1 MRRSKTK
8 KLKPSAR
15 RNEATKVTIAGPVA
29 KAEKRRSNTVTVKP
43 SGRESKAAK
52 MDESL
57 ADGRRVL
64 EIEARAVQ
72 SLVDRLD
79 AKFAKAVDLLVQC
92 KGKVVVSGMG
102 KSGLIGQKIAATLAS
117 TGTSSFFLHPAEG
130 VHGDLGMLARRD
142 ALVAISNSGET
153 QELLQL
159 LPYVKRMGIPVIA
172 FTGRMTS
179 TLAKNSDV
187 ALDVSVQEEA
197 CPMGLA
203 PTASTTATLALG
215 DALAVALLQKR
226 EFKEEDFARFHPGG
240 TLGRRL
246 LVKVKDLMHAER
258 EIPMVQA
265 TVGGMAAMLEMS
277 AKKLG
282 MTTVVDQEGAL
293 VGVITDGDLR
303 RFIQRGTD
311 LVNTTARELA
321 SHNPKTIG
329 PHELAATAVE
339 MMERYSITTLVVTE
353 DGRTIRG
360 VIHLHDL
367 LKNGIV

>member
-1 MRRSKTK
+1 MRRGKTK
-8 KLKPSAR
+8 KLMSSNR
-15 RNEATKVTIAGPVA
+15 VS
-29 KAEKRRSNTVTVKP
+29 KAEKML
-43 SGRESKAAK
+43 G
-52 MDESL
+52 SL

-72 SLVDRLD
+72 TLIDRLD
-79 AKFAKAVDLLVQC
+79 AKFAKAVDVLVQC

-102 KSGLIGQKIAATLAS
+102 KSGHIGQKIAATLAS

-142 ALVAISNSGET
+142 VLVAISNSGET

-159 LPYVKRMGIPVIA
+159 LPYVKRLGIPVIA

-179 TLAKNSDV
+179 TLTKNADV

-215 DALAVALLQKR
+215 DALAVALLKKR

-246 LVKVKDLMHAER
+246 LVKVEDLMHAET

-265 TVGGMAAMLEMS
+265 TVGGMAAMLEMT

-282 MTTVVDQEGAL
+282 MTTVVDKEGTL
-293 VGVITDGDLR
+293 VGVITDGDVR
-303 RFIQRGTD
+303 RVIQRGTD
-311 LVNTTARELA
+311 LVNTTASELA
-321 SHNPKTIG
+321 SRNAKTIG
-329 PHELAATAVE
+329 PHEMAATAVE

-353 DGRTIRG
+353 DGRTVRG

>member
-1 MRRSKTK
+1 M
-8 KLKPSAR
+8 
-15 RNEATKVTIAGPVA
+15 
-29 KAEKRRSNTVTVKP
+29 RSNKTPNLKSIGHPTKEP
-43 SGRESKAAK
+43 RTLG
-52 MDESL
+52 SL
-57 ADGRRVL
+57 AEGRRVL

-72 SLVDRLD
+72 VLIDRLD
-79 AKFAKAVDLLVQC
+79 EKFIKAVDLLVQC

-102 KSGLIGQKIAATLAS
+102 KSGHVGQKIAATFAS

-130 VHGDLGMLARRD
+130 VHGDLGMLGRRD

-159 LPYVKRMGIPVIA
+159 LPYVKRSGIPIIGL
-172 FTGRMTS
+172 TGRMNS
-179 TLAKNSDV
+179 TLAKNADV
-187 ALDVSVQEEA
+187 ALDVSVEEEA

-246 LVKVKDLMHAER
+246 LVKVKDLMHADSEV
-258 EIPMVQA
+258 PMVQA
-265 TVGGMAAMLEMS
+265 SVGGMAAMLEMTG
-277 AKKLG
+277 KKLG

-303 RFIQRGTD
+303 RFVQRGND
-311 LVNTTARELA
+311 LVTMTARELA
-321 SHNPKTIG
+321 SQNPKTIG
-329 PHELAATAVE
+329 PDELAAKAVE
-339 MMERYSITTLVVTE
+339 LMERFSITTLVVTE
-353 DGRTIRG
+353 DGRTVRG

-367 LKNGIV
+367 LKKGIV

>member
-1 MRRSKTK
+1 M
-8 KLKPSAR
+8 A
-15 RNEATKVTIAGPVA
+15 
-29 KAEKRRSNTVTVKP
+29 VKP

-52 MDESL
+52 TEESL

-64 EIEARAVQ
+64 EIEARAVEA
-72 SLVDRLD
+72 LIDRLD
-79 AKFAKAVDLLVQC
+79 ERFVKAVDILVRC

-102 KSGLIGQKIAATLAS
+102 KSGQIGQKIAATLAS

-142 ALVAISNSGET
+142 VLVAISNSGET

-159 LPYVKRMGIPVIA
+159 LPFVKRLGIPVIA
-172 FTGRMTS
+172 LTGRMTS
-179 TLAKNSDV
+179 ALAKNADV

-215 DALAVALLQKR
+215 DALAVALLKKR

-246 LVKVKDLMHAER
+246 LVKVTDLMHADS
-258 EIPMVQA
+258 EIPTVQA
-265 TVGGMAAMLEMS
+265 SVGGMAAMLEMT

-282 MTTVVDQEGAL
+282 MTTVVDHEGLL

-303 RFIQRGTD
+303 RFIQRGMD
-311 LVNTTARELA
+311 LVTLTAGELA
-321 SHNPKTIG
+321 TPNPKAIG
-329 PHELAATAVE
+329 PNELAAKAVE
-339 MMERYSITTLVVTE
+339 MMERFSITTLVVTE
-353 DGRTIRG
+353 DGRTIHG

>member
-1 MRRSKTK
+1 MTGK
-8 KLKPSAR
+8 SA
-15 RNEATKVTIAGPVA
+15 A
-29 KAEKRRSNTVTVKP
+29 
-43 SGRESKAAK
+43 RESKSAK
-52 MDESL
+52 LEESL
-57 ADGRRVL
+57 SEGRRVL
-64 EIEARAVQ
+64 EVEARAVEALI
-72 SLVDRLD
+72 SRLD
-79 AKFAKAVDLLVQC
+79 DRFVKAVDVLVRC

-142 ALVAISNSGET
+142 VLVAISNSGET

-159 LPYVKRMGIPVIA
+159 LPFVKRLGIPVISM
-172 FTGRMTS
+172 TGRMNS

-187 ALDVSVQEEA
+187 ALDVSVAEEA

-226 EFKEEDFARFHPGG
+226 EFKAEDFARFHPGG
-240 TLGRRL
+240 SLGRRL
-246 LVKVKDLMHAER
+246 LVKVKDLMHADP
-258 EIPMVQA
+258 EIPIVQG
-265 TVGGMAAMLEMS
+265 TVGGMAAMLEMT

-282 MTTVVDQEGAL
+282 MTTVVDQDGAL
-293 VGVITDGDLR
+293 LGVITDGDVR

-311 LVNTTARELA
+311 LVNVTAKELA
-321 SHNPKTIG
+321 TPNPKSIG
-329 PHELAATAVE
+329 PDELAAKAVE
-339 MMERYSITTLVVTE
+339 MMERFSITTLVVTE
-353 DGRTIRG
+353 DGRAIQG
-360 VIHLHDL
+360 VVHLHDL

>member
-1 MRRSKTK
+1 MERDKPA
-8 KLKPSAR
+8 KLTQTVRTS
-15 RNEATKVTIAGPVA
+15 
-29 KAEKRRSNTVTVKP
+29 KAEK
-43 SGRESKAAK
+43 GQG
-52 MDESL
+52 SL
-57 ADGRRVL
+57 AEGRRVL
-64 EIEARAVQ
+64 EIEARAVDA
-72 SLVDRLD
+72 LIERLD
-79 AKFAKAVDLLVQC
+79 ERFVKAVDVLVRC

-142 ALVAISNSGET
+142 VLVTISNSGET

-159 LPYVKRMGIPVIA
+159 LPFVKRLGIPVIS
-172 FTGRMTS
+172 FTGRTNS

-187 ALDVSVQEEA
+187 VLDVSVVEEA

-246 LVKVKDLMHAER
+246 LVKVRDLMHAEPD
-258 EIPMVQA
+258 IPTVQA
-265 TVGGMAAMLEMS
+265 SVGGMAAMLEMT

-282 MTTVVDQEGAL
+282 MTTVVDQEGLL

-303 RFIQRGTD
+303 RFLQRGTD
-311 LVNTTARELA
+311 LVNTTAGELA
-321 SHNPKTIG
+321 SANPKSIG
-329 PHELAATAVE
+329 PDELAAKAVE
-339 MMERYSITTLVVTE
+339 MMERFSITTLVVTE
-353 DGRTIRG
+353 NERTIRG